1 MAGLCNP
8 FCLIARAAIIACM
21 RNINKF
27 QSKFTPRC
35 SVSRPPID
43 IITIGLLAV
52 TLLIAGCGTSTP
64 DTPDAA
70 PGDSSAVTASDTGD
84 GETIKVTVVI
94 QGKDSKQE
102 FTRTDIHAGATVE
115 DVMRLIDEVP
125 VTITGSGVTA
135 FISEIDGV
143 STTST
148 EGWKYKI
155 DGEHAEKGI
164 GSTKLD
170 APATISWAFGS
181 YEGE

>member
-1 MAGLCNP
+1 M
-8 FCLIARAAIIACM
+8 
-21 RNINKF
+21 
-27 QSKFTPRC
+27 
-35 SVSRPPID
+35 
-43 IITIGLLAV
+43 AV

-64 DTPDAA
+64 DTPDATT
-70 PGDSSAVTASDTGD
+70 GDTSAVTASDADD

-94 QGKDSKQE
+94 QGQDSQHE
-102 FTRTDIHAGATVE
+102 FTRTDIHAGVTVE
-115 DVMRLIDEVP
+115 EVMRSIDEVP

-155 DGEHAEKGI
+155 DGVHAEKGI